1 MRTEWRERYQ
11 RRSERVMAAI
21 LAVTM
26 ASAPV
31 SAEPAVTME
40 SAMREVLAWH
50 PSVTQASATLDARG
64 EDVEVARAGYLPR
77 ISAGVGSGYDSRIS
91 TGWRPRPQLSASQ
104 MLYDFGKVA
113 GAVESARAGTRIG
126 RADLLLAV
134 DALIR
139 DTGFA
144 MIEVQRNAALR
155 AIAMKQLARIEDIS
169 ALVEKRFGK
178 GATTR
183 SDALQAQSRVA
194 AARATLTRIE
204 AEQRRWTTSLSFLLG
219 RETPP
224 AVDPQVPDWLLR
236 SCGRAM
242 TVDWAD
248 VPAIM
253 RARAQYEQAT
263 AEARR
268 AHAGR
273 LPTIALAG
281 DASADVSSPFS
292 DRSLYNFGL
301 NVTSDV
307 FGGNAVRARARSADY
322 GVRAAEAAERQARNE
337 AGQQLAEAQQ
347 QMAGL
352 SQLLATLAE
361 RQDNMVETGKLY
373 RLQYLDMGTRT
384 LVDLLNAEQELQ
396 QARFDAANTQHDL
409 RRLAVE
415 CLYVSGQARDDFG
428 LTGTSIRGVTL

>member
-21 LAVTM
+21 LAVIM

-134 DALIR
+134 DGLIR

-155 AIAMKQLARIEDIS
+155 AIAMEQLARIEDIS

-219 RETPP
+219 RESAP

>member
-1 MRTEWRERYQ
+1 MTKEWRERYQ

-113 GAVESARAGTRIG
+113 SAVESARAGTRIG

-134 DALIR
+134 DGLIR

-155 AIAMKQLARIEDIS
+155 AIAMEQLARIEDIS

-219 RETPP
+219 RESAP

-268 AHAGR
+268 THAGR

>member
-396 QARFDAANTQHDL
+396 QARFDAANTEHDL